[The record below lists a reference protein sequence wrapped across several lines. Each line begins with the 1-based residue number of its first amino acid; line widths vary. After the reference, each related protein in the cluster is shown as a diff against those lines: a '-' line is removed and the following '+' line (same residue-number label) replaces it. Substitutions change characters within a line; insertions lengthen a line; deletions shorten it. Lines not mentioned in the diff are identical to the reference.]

1 MLLRIQNN
9 TSLEYLKH
17 NKVRLKEGS
26 RKKVT
31 EIFIDFFETTKR
43 TVKGLK
49 GYAILEN
56 TEYYRSEKRIR
67 NEKINFIK

>member
-1 MLLRIQNN
+1 
-9 TSLEYLKH
+9 
-17 NKVRLKEGS
+17 
-26 RKKVT
+26 VT